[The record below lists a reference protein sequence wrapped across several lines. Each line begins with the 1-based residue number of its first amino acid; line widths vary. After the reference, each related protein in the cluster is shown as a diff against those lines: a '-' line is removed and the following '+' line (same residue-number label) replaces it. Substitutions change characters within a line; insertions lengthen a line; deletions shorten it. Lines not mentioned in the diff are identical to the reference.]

1 MSGSREGQWAQ
12 CQCVDTA
19 LCRPVQSVHDSPFS
33 RGVAVVQ
40 QGVSPFCCPSV
51 LCHLLSVYYLFTL
64 RLFLSSLSLCA
75 FSVSLCLS
83 VYSISV
89 CYLSFSYLSLS
100 TISSGYF
107 SVYLSLLSACC
118 LLRFVQLPLKINI
131 CFSLLKFS

>member
-64 RLFLSSLSLCA
+64 RLFLSSLSLSVLSLYLC
-75 FSVSLCLS
+75 VSLS
-83 VYSISV
+83 T
-89 CYLSFSYLSLS
+89 LSLS
-100 TISSGYF
+100 AICLFRICLCLPFPPDISLSTFLY
-107 SVYLSLLSACC
+107 SLRAVYSDL
-118 LLRFVQLPLKINI
+118 FNFP
-131 CFSLLKFS
+131 